1 MKTTQIFS
9 FLSLVL
15 IFTAFSSAFSSN
27 TGKKEVVPANPV
39 VRHQVNIQLESSDL
53 DLCNTYLVEI
63 LDGNGRLVAPAKRYI
78 PSESKYIFYE
88 RGPAKGVRLAVL
100 VLAPTH
106 SQFQCERELFAEPVL
121 VYGPFEAGS
130 TYRYDLFP
138 ELHPAKH

>member
-1 MKTTQIFS
+1 MKTTKIFS
-9 FLSLVL
+9 VLSLVL
-15 IFTAFSSAFSSN
+15 IFTAFSSAFSFN

-63 LDGNGRLVAPAKRYI
+63 LDGNGRLVATPKRYI

-88 RGPAKGVRLAVL
+88 RGPANGVRVAVL

-106 SQFQCERELFAEPVL
+106 SQFQCERELFTEPVL
-121 VYGPFEAGS
+121 VFGPFEAGS
-130 TYRYDLFP
+130 SYRYDLFP